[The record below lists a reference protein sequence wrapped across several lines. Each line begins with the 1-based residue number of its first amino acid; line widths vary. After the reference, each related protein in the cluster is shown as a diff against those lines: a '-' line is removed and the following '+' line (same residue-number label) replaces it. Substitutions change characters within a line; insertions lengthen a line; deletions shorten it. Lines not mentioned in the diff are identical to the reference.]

1 MLPNQQL
8 RPILTLAD
16 QLQVVGHNG
25 VSPHG
30 MSGGEIMRRQRVWIE
45 ILVVGSAVAL
55 ALALFLATIGLAA
68 GLGESSQGPQ
78 ESHSVIRENA
88 KPASEHSFEGM
99 VTCSRCGAKHS
110 PALERP
116 ATVCVRVCVHGGAKF
131 ALVGADSNYVL
142 DGDPQALKRV
152 AGQRARVVGY
162 LRGNTIQVRSVAAES

>member
-1 MLPNQQL
+1 MNK
-8 RPILTLAD
+8 
-16 QLQVVGHNG
+16 
-25 VSPHG
+25 
-30 MSGGEIMRRQRVWIE
+30 QRVWIE
-45 ILVVGSAVAL
+45 ILLVGSAVAFG
-55 ALALFLATIGLAA
+55 LALFLATIGLAA
-68 GLGESSQGPQ
+68 GVGESSKEPQ
-78 ESHSVIRENA
+78 ESQSAIRQTANPVA
-88 KPASEHSFEGM
+88 EHSFEGM

-162 LRGNTIQVRSVAAES
+162 LRGNTIQVRSVAAGS

>member
-1 MLPNQQL
+1 MNK
-8 RPILTLAD
+8 
-16 QLQVVGHNG
+16 
-25 VSPHG
+25 
-30 MSGGEIMRRQRVWIE
+30 QRVWIE
-45 ILVVGSAVAL
+45 ILLVGSAVAF

-68 GLGESSQGPQ
+68 GVGESSKEPQ
-78 ESHSVIRENA
+78 EPHSAIRETANPVA
-88 KPASEHSFEGM
+88 EHSFEGM

-162 LRGNTIQVRSVAAES
+162 LRGNTIQVRSVAAGS

>member
-1 MLPNQQL
+1 MNK
-8 RPILTLAD
+8 
-16 QLQVVGHNG
+16 
-25 VSPHG
+25 
-30 MSGGEIMRRQRVWIE
+30 QRVWIE
-45 ILVVGSAVAL
+45 ILLVGSTVAF
-55 ALALFLATIGLAA
+55 ALALFLATIALAA
-68 GLGESSQGPQ
+68 GVGESSKEPQ
-78 ESHSVIRENA
+78 ESHSAIRETANPVA
-88 KPASEHSFEGM
+88 EHSFEGM

-162 LRGNTIQVRSVAAES
+162 LRGNTIQVRSVAAGS

>member
-1 MLPNQQL
+1 
-8 RPILTLAD
+8 
-16 QLQVVGHNG
+16 
-25 VSPHG
+25 
-30 MSGGEIMRRQRVWIE
+30 MSTQRVWVE
-45 ILVVGSAVAL
+45 ILLVGSAVAL

-68 GLGESSQGPQ
+68 GVGESASEPQ
-78 ESHSVIRENA
+78 KSHSTIRETANPVA
-88 KPASEHSFEGM
+88 EHSFEGM

-142 DGDPQALKRV
+142 EGDPQALKRV

>member
-1 MLPNQQL
+1 MNK
-8 RPILTLAD
+8 
-16 QLQVVGHNG
+16 
-25 VSPHG
+25 
-30 MSGGEIMRRQRVWIE
+30 QRVWIE
-45 ILVVGSAVAL
+45 ILLVGSAVAF

-68 GLGESSQGPQ
+68 GVGESSKEPQ
-78 ESHSVIRENA
+78 DSQSAIRQTANPVA
-88 KPASEHSFEGM
+88 EHSFEGM

-162 LRGNTIQVRSVAAES
+162 LRGNTIQVRSVAAGS

>member
-1 MLPNQQL
+1 MNK
-8 RPILTLAD
+8 
-16 QLQVVGHNG
+16 
-25 VSPHG
+25 
-30 MSGGEIMRRQRVWIE
+30 QRVWID
-45 ILVVGSAVAL
+45 ILLVGSAVAFG
-55 ALALFLATIGLAA
+55 LALFLATIGLAA
-68 GLGESSQGPQ
+68 GVGESSKEPQ
-78 ESHSVIRENA
+78 ESQSAIRQTANPVA
-88 KPASEHSFEGM
+88 EHSFEGM

-162 LRGNTIQVRSVAAES
+162 LRGNTIQVRSVAAGS

>member
-1 MLPNQQL
+1 MNK
-8 RPILTLAD
+8 
-16 QLQVVGHNG
+16 
-25 VSPHG
+25 
-30 MSGGEIMRRQRVWIE
+30 QRVWIE
-45 ILVVGSAVAL
+45 ILLVGSAVAF

-68 GLGESSQGPQ
+68 GVGESSKEPQ
-78 ESHSVIRENA
+78 ESQSAIRQTANPVA
-88 KPASEHSFEGM
+88 EHSFEGM

-142 DGDPQALKRV
+142 DGDPQALKLV

-162 LRGNTIQVRSVAAES
+162 LRGNTIQVRSVAAGS